1 MVSRTEITLW
11 NSSCNRCSTL
21 TSGADM
27 VAGEEAIGEARSRGK
42 IEGVQVP
49 SYPGNMG
56 DKTKEEIPEVIR
68 VGGVQ
73 LM

>member
-1 MVSRTEITLW
+1 MEQLLQSVQHLDQWGRHGRGRGGDW
-11 NSSCNRCSTL
+11 
-21 TSGADM
+21 
-27 VAGEEAIGEARSRGK
+27 EARSGGK